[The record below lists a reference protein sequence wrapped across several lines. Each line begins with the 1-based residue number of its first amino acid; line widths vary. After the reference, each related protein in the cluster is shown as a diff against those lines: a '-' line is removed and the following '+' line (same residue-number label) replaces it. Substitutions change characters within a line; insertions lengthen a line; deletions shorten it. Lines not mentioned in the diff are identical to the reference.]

1 MSALD
6 LEVRDDRLLDLFDRD
21 AEFITVSDQ
30 FEFTEGA
37 VWNPAENY
45 LVFSDIHA
53 SKMYRLDPPGTI
65 SVYREPSNMA
75 NGNYYD
81 SQLRM
86 VTCEHATSRV
96 VRQEADGSVA
106 PLLTHYDGQE
116 LNSPNDIIVCRDGR
130 IVFTDPIFGRR
141 EYYGIPREQPQPV
154 CGVYTFI
161 PGEEKAVRLAGDFDQ
176 PNGLCVS
183 PDERL
188 LYVNDTVRMNIRRF
202 AFDQDSVRD
211 GTVFAQ
217 VEGEGDGAPDGMK
230 INAAGHVVC
239 TGPGG
244 LHFFTPEGVCLGVL
258 RTPARVANFTW
269 GGADLR
275 TLYLCAGSL
284 LLSLDMRVGGRG
296 KES

>member
-1 MSALD
+1 MSALELD
-6 LEVRDDRLLDLFDRD
+6 VRHDRLLELFDRQQ
-21 AEFITVSDQ
+21 EIRTVGSG

-45 LVFSDIHA
+45 LVFSDIA
-53 SKMYRLDPPGTI
+53 GNRMYRLDPPGKI

-81 SQLRM
+81 RQMRL

-96 VRQEADGSVA
+96 VRQEADGAVR
-106 PLLTHYDGQE
+106 PLMTHYDGQE

-130 IVFTDPIFGRR
+130 VVFTDPIYGRR
-141 EYYGIPREQPQPV
+141 EYYGIPREQSQPT
-154 CGVYTFI
+154 CGVYTFV
-161 PGEEKAVRLAGDFDQ
+161 PGEDEAIRLAGDFDQ

-183 PDERL
+183 PDESL
-188 LYVNDTVRMNIRRF
+188 LYVNDTVRMHIRCF
-202 AFDQDSVRD
+202 AFDRKAVRE
-211 GTVFAQ
+211 GTVFAT

-230 INAAGHVVC
+230 IDEAGNIVC

-244 LHFFTPEGVCLGVL
+244 LHFFTPEGLCLGVL

-269 GGADLR
+269 GDEDLR
-275 TLYLCAGSL
+275 TLYMCAGSSL
-284 LLSLDMRVGGRG
+284 LGLRVKCGGR
-296 KES
+296 K

>member
-1 MSALD
+1 MSALE
-6 LEVRDDRLLDLFDRD
+6 LEVRDDGLLGLFDRD
-21 AEFITVSDQ
+21 QEIITVSDGFQ
-30 FEFTEGA
+30 FTEGA

-45 LVFSDIHA
+45 LVFSDIA
-53 SKMYRLDPPGTI
+53 GNRMYRLDPPGKI

-81 SQLRM
+81 RQLRM

-96 VRQEADGSVA
+96 VRQEADGSVV
-106 PLLTHYDGQE
+106 PLLSHYDGQE

-130 IVFTDPIFGRR
+130 VVFTDPIFGRR
-141 EYYGIPREQPQPV
+141 EYFGILREQPQPV

-161 PGEEKAVRLAGDFDQ
+161 PGEEKAIRLAGDFDQ

-188 LYVNDTVRMNIRRF
+188 LYVNDTARMHIRRF
-202 AFDQDSVRD
+202 TFGRDTLRD
-211 GTVFAQ
+211 GIVFALVQ
-217 VEGEGDGAPDGMK
+217 GEGDGAPDGMK
-230 INAAGHVVC
+230 IGEAGHIVC

-244 LHFFTPEGVCLGVL
+244 LHFFTPEGMCLGVL

-269 GGADLR
+269 GDEDLR
-275 TLYLCAGSL
+275 TLYLCAGSS
-284 LLSLDMRVGGRG
+284 LLSLRMKIGGRR
-296 KES
+296 

>member
-6 LEVRDDRLLDLFDRD
+6 LEVRDDRLLDLFDQGQ
-21 AEFITVSDQ
+21 EIVTVSAGFQ
-30 FEFTEGA
+30 FTEGA
-37 VWNPAENY
+37 VWNPAEKY
-45 LVFSDIHA
+45 LVFSDIA
-53 SKMYRLDPPGTI
+53 GNRMYRLDPPGKV
-65 SVYREPSNMA
+65 SVYRDPSNKA

-81 SQLRM
+81 RQQRL

-96 VRQEADGSVA
+96 VRQEADGSVV
-106 PLLTHYDGQE
+106 PLQSHYDGQE
-116 LNSPNDIIVCRDGR
+116 LNSPNDIIVCRNGR
-130 IVFTDPIFGRR
+130 VVFTDPIYGRR
-141 EYYGIPREQPQPV
+141 EFFGVPRDQPQPV

-161 PGEEKAVRLAGDFDQ
+161 PGEEKPVLLTGDFDQ

-188 LYVNDTVRMNIRRF
+188 LYVNDTARMHIRRF
-202 AFDQDSVRD
+202 TFDGDAVRD
-211 GTVFAQ
+211 GTVFAV

-230 INAAGHVVC
+230 IGEAGHIVC

-269 GGADLR
+269 GDEDLR
-275 TLYLCAGSL
+275 TLYLCAGASL
-284 LLSLDMRVGGRG
+284 LSVRMRIGGRG
-296 KES
+296 